1 MYGNIH
7 TDLAMEARESN
18 SALNGVSEE
27 RTDNEHYS
35 VSRIKIDTDEA
46 ASALQKSKGLYITIE
61 APDLVLR
68 ESELIK
74 AVTEALSAELTGL
87 IDKGGTSGTVLVVGL
102 GNRAVTPDALGPKTA
117 EKILVTR
124 HIKQYMPDAIPNGVR
139 SVCAVSPGVLGVTGI
154 ETMEV
159 IQGIVERSKPSLIIA
174 IDSLSSRRTERIAST
189 IQLCDAGIQPGAGG
203 IARNAV
209 RIQPGA
215 GVGNIRSGLDEAS
228 LGIPVIAVGVP
239 LVVYASTIS
248 RDTIGLIASELGL
261 LGNEEK
267 IKELAAKA
275 ISEKTGELI
284 VTPKEIDSL
293 IECTSTILADG
304 INMCLFGKDYAE
316 VRSLIA

>member
-27 RTDNEHYS
+27 RTDNKHYS

-68 ESELIK
+68 EPELIK

-87 IDKGGTSGTVLVVGL
+87 IDKGGASGTVLVVGL

-189 IQLCDAGIQPGAGG
+189 IQLCDAG
-203 IARNAV
+203 
-209 RIQPGA
+209 IQPGA

>member
-27 RTDNEHYS
+27 RTDNKHYS

-68 ESELIK
+68 EPELIK
-74 AVTEALSAELTGL
+74 AVTETLSAELTGL
-87 IDKGGTSGTVLVVGL
+87 IDKGGASGTVLVVGL

-189 IQLCDAGIQPGAGG
+189 IQLCDAG
-203 IARNAV
+203 
-209 RIQPGA
+209 IQPGA